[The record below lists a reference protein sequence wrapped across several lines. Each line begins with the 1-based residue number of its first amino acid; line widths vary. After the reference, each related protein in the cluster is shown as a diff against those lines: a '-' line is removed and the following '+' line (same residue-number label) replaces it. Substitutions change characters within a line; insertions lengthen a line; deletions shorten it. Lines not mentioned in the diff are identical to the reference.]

1 MSSILTRS
9 TNFRKEASMSRMTD
23 LVRKVEIY
31 DGMKKFII
39 EVLVEVISG
48 VILKLISGGVPGR
61 QREPKWAGA

>member
-1 MSSILTRS
+1 
-9 TNFRKEASMSRMTD
+9 MSRMTD

-48 VILKLISGGVPGR
+48 VIIKLISGGVPGR
-61 QREPKWAGA
+61 QREPKWADA

>member
-1 MSSILTRS
+1 
-9 TNFRKEASMSRMTD
+9 MSRMTD